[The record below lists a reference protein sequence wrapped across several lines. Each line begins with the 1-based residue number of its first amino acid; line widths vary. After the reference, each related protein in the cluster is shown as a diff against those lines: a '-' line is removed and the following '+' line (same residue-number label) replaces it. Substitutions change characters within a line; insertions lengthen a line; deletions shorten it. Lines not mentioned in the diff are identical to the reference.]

1 MAVRND
7 TPTQQAI
14 ESVVG
19 HPGDRYGALI
29 SRINDEQVRSF
40 ATVEADF
47 LGLMWCLDQYRS
59 QQVLPRGMGK
69 EKTSSG
75 RPLTPEQKLEGVYRS
90 KGNWFATILTEILG
104 QMTTS
109 PLASRKDV
117 WGFSQP
123 HQIDIAWP
131 AREKEPF
138 PDALICCE
146 TKLGGS
152 PAYGS
157 YGERG
162 AFNDWSNRRKE
173 LKFQATDLKLYRQSH
188 DTQIDNWDLWRQNA
202 PPRVYS
208 LWGAR
213 LATNDKITK
222 MIKEAE
228 ILTATYSDGVGIYA
242 YRVNDTSDGYV
253 AALESKGVSER
264 VTSLDSVLSKI
275 AAEIRRIMRANDNSV
290 PPPVTPTTHEAS
302 TDAS

>member
-1 MAVRND
+1 MSTADDPAR
-7 TPTQQAI
+7 QI
-14 ESVVG
+14 ELEAAVG
-19 HPGDRYGALI
+19 HPGDRYRNLLG
-29 SRINDEQVRSF
+29 RINDEQIRSF
-40 ATVEADF
+40 SEVERDF
-47 LGLMWCLDQYRS
+47 LDLMWCLDRYRVAG
-59 QQVLPRGMGK
+59 VLPRYMGR
-69 EKTSSG
+69 EKGSNG
-75 RPLTPEQKLEGVYRS
+75 RRLTPAQQLEGVYRS

-131 AREKEPF
+131 SRDEEPL

-146 TKLGGS
+146 TKLSGS
-152 PAYGS
+152 PAYGT
-157 YGERG
+157 YTARG
-162 AFNDWSNRRKE
+162 AFADWSNRRKE
-173 LKFQATDLKLYRQSH
+173 LKFQATDLKLYRQAH
-188 DTQIDNWDLWRQNA
+188 DTQIDNWDVWRHSA

-213 LATNDKITK
+213 LTPNDKIDK

-242 YRVNDTSDGYV
+242 FREASSGNRYEPALV
-253 AALESKGVSER
+253 AKGVSAR

-275 AAEIRRIMRANDNSV
+275 AAEIRAIIRDNGNAV
-290 PPPVTPTTHEAS
+290 PAPVAPKLHVKSE
-302 TDAS
+302 D

>member
-1 MAVRND
+1 MSSADDPDR
-7 TPTQQAI
+7 QAAL
-14 ESVVG
+14 EEAVG
-19 HPGDRYGALI
+19 HPGDRYRDLLG
-29 SRINDEQVRSF
+29 RINDDQIRSF
-40 ATVEADF
+40 STVERDF
-47 LGLMWCLDQYRS
+47 LDLMWCLDRYR
-59 QQVLPRGMGK
+59 VAGILPRFMGR
-69 EKTSSG
+69 EKGANG
-75 RPLTPEQKLEGVYRS
+75 RRLTPEQQLEGVYRS
-90 KGNWFATILTEILG
+90 EGNWFATVLTEILG

-131 AREKEPF
+131 ARDEEPL

-146 TKLGGS
+146 TKLSGS

-157 YGERG
+157 YNARG
-162 AFNDWSNRRKE
+162 AFADWPNRRKE
-173 LKFQATDLKLYRQSH
+173 LKFQATDLKLYRNAH
-188 DTQIDNWDLWRQNA
+188 DTQIDNWDVWRQSA

-213 LATNDKITK
+213 LTAKDKIDK

-242 YRVNDTSDGYV
+242 YRESESGDRYDPAFV
-253 AALESKGVSER
+253 AKGVPGR

-275 AAEIRRIMRANDNSV
+275 AAEIRAIIRDNGNSV
-290 PPPVTPTTHEAS
+290 PAPISSPSHAINPE
-302 TDAS
+302 